1 VVAFAGCLIWQIREQ
16 ARGNRVMVRDFYGA
30 MRVRDNDDP
39 KDLENLRTLTHGT
52 INHGEQFTHPER
64 RMQPTTYYGPKSG
77 VGLAISTLQQDG
89 PVRVGVVGLGTGTL
103 AAYGRA
109 GDYFRFYELN
119 PMVLQ
124 LARTEFSYITATPA
138 KVETVLGDARLS
150 LERESPQNL
159 DVLAVDA
166 FSSDSIPIHLLTHEA
181 FEIYFHHLK
190 PTGVLAV
197 HVSNRYLNLFPVVRR
212 SADSVHKLARTVETE
227 DEDSKELF
235 GSSWVLVTGDPRFFQ
250 RPELRVST
258 ETESN
263 PRVRLWTDHY
273 SNLFRILK

>member
-1 VVAFAGCLIWQIREQ
+1 
-16 ARGNRVMVRDFYGA
+16 
-30 MRVRDNDDP
+30 
-39 KDLENLRTLTHGT
+39 
-52 INHGEQFTHPER
+52 
-64 RMQPTTYYGPKSG
+64 
-77 VGLAISTLQQDG
+77 
-89 PVRVGVVGLGTGTL
+89 
-103 AAYGRA
+103 
-109 GDYFRFYELN
+109 
-119 PMVLQ
+119 
-124 LARTEFSYITATPA
+124 
-138 KVETVLGDARLS
+138 
-150 LERESPQNL
+150 
-159 DVLAVDA
+159 
-166 FSSDSIPIHLLTHEA
+166 
-181 FEIYFHHLK
+181 
-190 PTGVLAV
+190 VLAV